1 MDARFFER
9 LRRLVALPTVSSA
22 DPALDM
28 SNDAIVDQLAEWLEP
43 LGFAVRMMEV
53 APGKRNLIA
62 TAGHGSDGLVLAGHT
77 DTVPF
82 NAEYWH
88 SDPFELIEREGRC
101 YGLGVTDM
109 KCFFPI
115 VMEALQEVDIKGL
128 KRPLT
133 VLATADEES
142 SMAGARALQEAG
154 ERLGSVAVIGE
165 PTGLKPIVR
174 HKGVMWLAIKVVG
187 QAGHA
192 SNPAFGRNALNGMH
206 RIIAALLAWHDALML
221 RYHDD
226 AFDVPVPT
234 LNLGRIAGGDSPNR
248 ICAHCELQFDMRVL
262 PGMNTDELLLDIQRL
277 AEDAVAG
284 HGLSVTTRM
293 LMPAV
298 PPMHTDAHCA
308 AVTCAERW
316 SGQSAGTVGFGTE
329 APFLTA
335 LGTDTV
341 IIGAGDIDQAHQPD
355 EYLDLDRVDPM
366 VALTRQF
373 IHRFCQDD

>member
-1 MDARFFER
+1 MQQ
-9 LRRLVALPTVSSA
+9 LQRLVALPTVSSS

-28 SNDAIVDQLAEWLEP
+28 SNGAIVAELAGWLEA
-43 LGFAVRMMEV
+43 LGFDVRLMDV
-53 APGKRNLIA
+53 ADGKQNLIA
-62 TAGHGSDGLVLAGHT
+62 TAGQGSDGLVLAGHT

-82 NAEYWH
+82 NEEYWH
-88 SDPFELIEREGRC
+88 SNPFELMERDGRC

-115 VMEALQEVDIKGL
+115 ILKALADLDL
-128 KRPLT
+128 KRLARPLT

-174 HKGVMWLAIKVVG
+174 HKGVMWLALRVVG
-187 QAGHA
+187 QSGHA
-192 SNPAFGRNALNGMH
+192 SNPALGRNALNGMH
-206 RIIAALLAWHDALML
+206 RVIAALLAWHEGLIQ
-221 RYHDD
+221 RYHDP

-248 ICAHCELQFDMRVL
+248 ICAHCELQFDMRIL
-262 PGMNTDELLLDIQRL
+262 PGMDADELVDQIRYL
-277 AEDAVAG
+277 AEEAVAG
-284 HGLSVTTRM
+284 QGLSVSART

-298 PPMHTDAHCA
+298 PPMQTDVRCA
-308 AVTCAERW
+308 AVSCAERW
-316 SGQSAGTVGFGTE
+316 SGHSAGTVGFGTE

-335 LGTDTV
+335 LGTDT
-341 IIGAGDIDQAHQPD
+341 IILGAGDIDQAHQPD
-355 EYLDLDRVDPM
+355 EYLDLERVDPM
-366 VALTRQF
+366 VAMTRKFVQ
-373 IHRFCQDD
+373 RFCIDD